1 MKLFKD
7 RKMLVVTLLAGLG
20 LLMAAGIH
28 RGQLGSPDYAQNW
41 LLIRLEAALVMA
53 MIFLVLAN
61 LVLVFRGLFSGN
73 GRVLSSALFGIVVG
87 VASTVMA
94 MMLDSPTLVHAT

>member
-1 MKLFKD
+1 
-7 RKMLVVTLLAGLG
+7 MLVVTLLAALG

-28 RGQLGSPDYAQNW
+28 RGQFGSPDYAGNW
-41 LLIRLEAALVMA
+41 LLIRLEVALVMS

-61 LVLVFRGLFSGN
+61 LVLVFRGLFSRN
-73 GRVLSSALFGIVVG
+73 GRVLSSALFGIFAAI
-87 VASTVMA
+87 VATVMA